1 VAQGVLV
8 AKLDR
13 LTRSVRD
20 LGWLLEPSR
29 FGERWWLLSVA
40 DSIDTRS
47 AAGRPVSHV
56 LASVSQ
62 WEREAVI
69 ERTRDALDHI
79 RSERAVLG
87 GEALGWK
94 RSCETDVH
102 GRRIVTDVEEEV
114 ATVRRIAALRAQG
127 LAMRA
132 IAERLAEEGHATKR
146 GGRWHPHT
154 VARVL
159 ARAELIA
166 TCAAPAR
173 GAVIAKRGACQ
184 QRGHRDMFGRA
195 CVDAARGRGSV
206 PRWRCR
212 HCTRRS

>member
-1 VAQGVLV
+1 VCSPSSGRGVAQGVLV

-47 AAGRPVSHV
+47 AAGRLVLHV

-79 RSERAVLG
+79 RSEGAVLG
-87 GEALGWK
+87 GEALGWT
-94 RSCETDVH
+94 RSCETDEH
-102 GRRIVTDVEEEV
+102 GRRIVTDVAQEA
-114 ATVRRIAALRAQG
+114 ATVRRIAALRAEG
-127 LAMRA
+127 LALRA

-159 ARAELIA
+159 ARVE
-166 TCAAPAR
+166 
-173 GAVIAKRGACQ
+173 
-184 QRGHRDMFGRA
+184 
-195 CVDAARGRGSV
+195 
-206 PRWRCR
+206 
-212 HCTRRS
+212 RR